1 MLRALKHTL
10 QIDFDGDCVC
20 CIVCD
25 EMSVRDRMH
34 FSEKF
39 GSVEYIEGLG
49 KHDRTSIVA
58 NHALVFMGFIMSIT
72 EQMQTYI
79 RQ

>member
-1 MLRALKHTL
+1 
-10 QIDFDGDCVC
+10 
-20 CIVCD
+20 
-25 EMSVRDRMH
+25 MSVRDRMH